1 MVNYRI
7 IFKINVGLKLLFP
20 IPSSI
25 RLKVTIDGETR
36 DLKLTPR
43 QSGALKAICYLE
55 KIDPFQRI
63 LESVVTDLRDYPVQS
78 VDVDQ

>member
-1 MVNYRI
+1 MESVNETEI
-7 IFKINVGLKLLFP
+7 
-20 IPSSI
+20 S
-25 RLKVTIDGETR
+25 LKVTIDGETR

-43 QSGALKAICYLE
+43 QSRALKAICYLE

-63 LESVVTDLRDYPVQS
+63 LESVVTDLVHYPVQS